1 MGHFFGETNLSD
13 KRSRTVFC
21 STIYHPL
28 FRETMHEDDTAIEK
42 EAFADDGPHNDTH
55 AAGFARTLELLLQ
68 FDTFL
73 IDLSSDA
80 DVSRKSGYEETID
93 RTIRHGI
100 LQREVNR
107 RINIVSLENFKRT
120 FARESSLP
128 RDYKYKKMNILGG
141 IMKKQLR
148 HEIASFQ
155 NIFI

>member
-28 FRETMHEDDTAIEK
+28 FHETMHDDTAIEK
-42 EAFADDGPHNDTH
+42 KAFADDGPHNDTH

-80 DVSRKSGYEETID
+80 DVSRKSRGDD

-100 LQREVNR
+100 LQREINR